1 MGFFSPFK
9 HSQYS
14 DMPTNA
20 KAMGT
25 NETSINGK
33 QWEGSME
40 YLEQLS
46 L

>member
-14 DMPTNA
+14 DMQANA

-25 NETSINGK
+25 NEASINAK